1 MAKDKTIKLNI
12 KSNVKDVEKDFEGL
26 HDSVEQTTESVS
38 DLDEAIQDTTD
49 SSDRLEK
56 SMSKAGGNDEQ
67 FKKLGSAI
75 EGTYLSVE
83 AGTQAFQAYE
93 GAMALIGVESEEL
106 QATMVRVQGAMA
118 LAQGVKGI
126 RDATIAMKEMG
137 MATKAMAVAQAL
149 WTTVTGTTTGAL
161 KILRVAL
168 ISTGIGAL
176 VVAVGMLVA
185 NFDKVKEAVTNTTKT
200 FEEGGVVTKALM
212 LAFMP
217 LIATM
222 KLFTAVFSDS
232 NDQLDK
238 EIELEKK
245 KTAAIIAQNKAR
257 QKQLATEAKYRSDRM
272 KNLEIDK
279 QVTDD
284 FEEQRKIDQKLKE
297 EQIQA
302 FRDEEEAYLLERKN
316 KLAELEVLEKTLYQ
330 QYKKEAEAMFGSNA
344 KAEDYWDTYMWQ
356 VNHNNELAA
365 QLRDKDYQA
374 LVDIKTKER
383 EYLVNWEKQQA
394 DLRKQNDE
402 KLESERKARA
412 DKNRTW
418 RQSRLNA
425 ERELQD
431 RILNEKLMALQNEK
445 MLLERNSQDTAEIQ
459 KKIFE
464 EERAQAHIK
473 FMREYDDVLKNE
485 NLTGKEKKKIR
496 EQMLKEW
503 QTTEKNMKIQHD
515 NELLRLEKEKND
527 KLIEEAK
534 RVRQA
539 IQDDE
544 KLESERKARA
554 DKNRT
559 WRQSRLNAERELQDR
574 ILNEK
579 LMALQNEKML
589 LERNSQDTA
598 EIQKKIFEEERAQA
612 HIKFMREYDDVLKNE
627 NLTGKEKKKIREQML
642 KEWQTTEKNMKIQ
655 HDDELLRLE
664 KEKNDKLIEEAKRVR
679 QAIQDEQNNFFLER
693 EALENEY
700 YDSLLTEQQRE
711 ENAVREKYYTLLA
724 YAEEHGED
732 MTTLKLAQEAELTE
746 IEKRFSA
753 ERKEVLKAE
762 QEARIEAATQQVQ
775 IGIDALNLI
784 ANIAE
789 ANAGEDVER
798 QKKAFKIKKAAD
810 VAQAT
815 MDGFKAVLSTYANT
829 PGGPVI
835 KGIAAA
841 VAGGFAAFQIGQI
854 MKQEFQRPTEDTASL
869 TNPQGGGGD
878 VITPE
883 FNIVGDSGIN
893 DLASLTGA
901 DTPPVQAYVV
911 SQDVTTAQGLDR
923 ARVENATI

>member
-56 SMSKAGGNDEQ
+56 SMSKAGGNEEQ

-365 QLRDKDYQA
+365 QLRNKDYQA
-374 LVDIKTKER
+374 LVEIKTKER

-394 DLRKQNDE
+394 DLRKQNDD

-464 EERAQAHIK
+464 EERAQAHIR

-515 NELLRLEKEKND
+515 N
-527 KLIEEAK
+527 
-534 RVRQA
+534 
-539 IQDDE
+539 
-544 KLESERKARA
+544 
-554 DKNRT
+554 
-559 WRQSRLNAERELQDR
+559 
-574 ILNEK
+574 
-579 LMALQNEKML
+579 
-589 LERNSQDTA
+589 
-598 EIQKKIFEEERAQA
+598 
-612 HIKFMREYDDVLKNE
+612 
-627 NLTGKEKKKIREQML
+627 
-642 KEWQTTEKNMKIQ
+642 
-655 HDDELLRLE
+655 ELLRLE

-854 MKQEFQRPTEDTASL
+854 MKQEFQSPTEDTASL

>member
-394 DLRKQNDE
+394 DLRKQND
-402 KLESERKARA
+402 
-412 DKNRTW
+412 D
-418 RQSRLNA
+418 
-425 ERELQD
+425 
-431 RILNEKLMALQNEK
+431 
-445 MLLERNSQDTAEIQ
+445 
-459 KKIFE
+459 
-464 EERAQAHIK
+464 
-473 FMREYDDVLKNE
+473 
-485 NLTGKEKKKIR
+485 
-496 EQMLKEW
+496 
-503 QTTEKNMKIQHD
+503 
-515 NELLRLEKEKND
+515 
-527 KLIEEAK
+527 
-534 RVRQA
+534 
-539 IQDDE
+539 

-854 MKQEFQRPTEDTASL
+854 MKQEFQSPTEDTASL
-869 TNPQGGGGD
+869 TNPQGGSGD

>member
-56 SMSKAGGNDEQ
+56 SMSKAGGNEEQ

-394 DLRKQNDE
+394 DLRKQND
-402 KLESERKARA
+402 
-412 DKNRTW
+412 D
-418 RQSRLNA
+418 
-425 ERELQD
+425 
-431 RILNEKLMALQNEK
+431 
-445 MLLERNSQDTAEIQ
+445 
-459 KKIFE
+459 
-464 EERAQAHIK
+464 
-473 FMREYDDVLKNE
+473 
-485 NLTGKEKKKIR
+485 
-496 EQMLKEW
+496 
-503 QTTEKNMKIQHD
+503 
-515 NELLRLEKEKND
+515 
-527 KLIEEAK
+527 
-534 RVRQA
+534 
-539 IQDDE
+539 

-854 MKQEFQRPTEDTASL
+854 MKQEFQSPTEDTASL
-869 TNPQGGGGD
+869 TNPQGGSGD

-901 DTPPVQAYVV
+901 DTPPIQAYVV

>member
-394 DLRKQNDE
+394 DLRKQNDD

-464 EERAQAHIK
+464 EERAQAHIR

-515 NELLRLEKEKND
+515 N
-527 KLIEEAK
+527 
-534 RVRQA
+534 
-539 IQDDE
+539 
-544 KLESERKARA
+544 
-554 DKNRT
+554 
-559 WRQSRLNAERELQDR
+559 
-574 ILNEK
+574 
-579 LMALQNEKML
+579 
-589 LERNSQDTA
+589 
-598 EIQKKIFEEERAQA
+598 
-612 HIKFMREYDDVLKNE
+612 
-627 NLTGKEKKKIREQML
+627 
-642 KEWQTTEKNMKIQ
+642 
-655 HDDELLRLE
+655 ELLRLE

-854 MKQEFQRPTEDTASL
+854 MKQEFQSPTEDTASL

>member
-394 DLRKQNDE
+394 DLRKQNDD

-464 EERAQAHIK
+464 EERAQAHI
-473 FMREYDDVLKNE
+473 R
-485 NLTGKEKKKIR
+485 
-496 EQMLKEW
+496 
-503 QTTEKNMKIQHD
+503 
-515 NELLRLEKEKND
+515 
-527 KLIEEAK
+527 
-534 RVRQA
+534 
-539 IQDDE
+539 
-544 KLESERKARA
+544 
-554 DKNRT
+554 
-559 WRQSRLNAERELQDR
+559 
-574 ILNEK
+574 
-579 LMALQNEKML
+579 
-589 LERNSQDTA
+589 
-598 EIQKKIFEEERAQA
+598 
-612 HIKFMREYDDVLKNE
+612 FMREYDDVLKNE

-854 MKQEFQRPTEDTASL
+854 MKQEFQSPTEDTASL

>member
-365 QLRDKDYQA
+365 QLRNKDYQA
-374 LVDIKTKER
+374 LVEIKTKER
-383 EYLVNWEKQQA
+383 EYLVNWEKEQA

-464 EERAQAHIK
+464 EERAQAHIR

-515 NELLRLEKEKND
+515 N
-527 KLIEEAK
+527 
-534 RVRQA
+534 
-539 IQDDE
+539 
-544 KLESERKARA
+544 
-554 DKNRT
+554 
-559 WRQSRLNAERELQDR
+559 
-574 ILNEK
+574 
-579 LMALQNEKML
+579 
-589 LERNSQDTA
+589 
-598 EIQKKIFEEERAQA
+598 
-612 HIKFMREYDDVLKNE
+612 
-627 NLTGKEKKKIREQML
+627 
-642 KEWQTTEKNMKIQ
+642 
-655 HDDELLRLE
+655 ELLRLE

-854 MKQEFQRPTEDTASL
+854 MKQEFQSPTEDTASL

>member
-56 SMSKAGGNDEQ
+56 SMSKAGGNEEQ

-394 DLRKQNDE
+394 DLRKQND
-402 KLESERKARA
+402 
-412 DKNRTW
+412 D
-418 RQSRLNA
+418 
-425 ERELQD
+425 
-431 RILNEKLMALQNEK
+431 
-445 MLLERNSQDTAEIQ
+445 
-459 KKIFE
+459 
-464 EERAQAHIK
+464 
-473 FMREYDDVLKNE
+473 
-485 NLTGKEKKKIR
+485 
-496 EQMLKEW
+496 
-503 QTTEKNMKIQHD
+503 
-515 NELLRLEKEKND
+515 
-527 KLIEEAK
+527 
-534 RVRQA
+534 
-539 IQDDE
+539 

-854 MKQEFQRPTEDTASL
+854 MKQEFQSPTEDTASL
-869 TNPQGGGGD
+869 TNPQGGSGN

>member
-394 DLRKQNDE
+394 DLRKQNDD

-515 NELLRLEKEKND
+515 N
-527 KLIEEAK
+527 
-534 RVRQA
+534 
-539 IQDDE
+539 
-544 KLESERKARA
+544 
-554 DKNRT
+554 
-559 WRQSRLNAERELQDR
+559 
-574 ILNEK
+574 
-579 LMALQNEKML
+579 
-589 LERNSQDTA
+589 
-598 EIQKKIFEEERAQA
+598 
-612 HIKFMREYDDVLKNE
+612 
-627 NLTGKEKKKIREQML
+627 
-642 KEWQTTEKNMKIQ
+642 
-655 HDDELLRLE
+655 ELLRLE

-854 MKQEFQRPTEDTASL
+854 MKQEFQSPTEDTASL

>member
-56 SMSKAGGNDEQ
+56 SMSKAGGNEEQ

-394 DLRKQNDE
+394 DLRKQNDD

-515 NELLRLEKEKND
+515 N
-527 KLIEEAK
+527 
-534 RVRQA
+534 
-539 IQDDE
+539 
-544 KLESERKARA
+544 
-554 DKNRT
+554 
-559 WRQSRLNAERELQDR
+559 
-574 ILNEK
+574 
-579 LMALQNEKML
+579 
-589 LERNSQDTA
+589 
-598 EIQKKIFEEERAQA
+598 
-612 HIKFMREYDDVLKNE
+612 
-627 NLTGKEKKKIREQML
+627 
-642 KEWQTTEKNMKIQ
+642 
-655 HDDELLRLE
+655 ELLRLE

-854 MKQEFQRPTEDTASL
+854 MKQEFQSPTEDTASL

>member
-383 EYLVNWEKQQA
+383 EYLVNWEKEQA
-394 DLRKQNDE
+394 DLRKQND
-402 KLESERKARA
+402 
-412 DKNRTW
+412 D
-418 RQSRLNA
+418 
-425 ERELQD
+425 
-431 RILNEKLMALQNEK
+431 
-445 MLLERNSQDTAEIQ
+445 
-459 KKIFE
+459 
-464 EERAQAHIK
+464 
-473 FMREYDDVLKNE
+473 
-485 NLTGKEKKKIR
+485 
-496 EQMLKEW
+496 
-503 QTTEKNMKIQHD
+503 
-515 NELLRLEKEKND
+515 
-527 KLIEEAK
+527 
-534 RVRQA
+534 
-539 IQDDE
+539 

-854 MKQEFQRPTEDTASL
+854 MKQEFQSPTEDTASL

>member
-56 SMSKAGGNDEQ
+56 SMSKAGGNEEQ

-383 EYLVNWEKQQA
+383 EYLVNWEKEQA
-394 DLRKQNDE
+394 DLRKQND
-402 KLESERKARA
+402 
-412 DKNRTW
+412 D
-418 RQSRLNA
+418 
-425 ERELQD
+425 
-431 RILNEKLMALQNEK
+431 
-445 MLLERNSQDTAEIQ
+445 
-459 KKIFE
+459 
-464 EERAQAHIK
+464 
-473 FMREYDDVLKNE
+473 
-485 NLTGKEKKKIR
+485 
-496 EQMLKEW
+496 
-503 QTTEKNMKIQHD
+503 
-515 NELLRLEKEKND
+515 
-527 KLIEEAK
+527 
-534 RVRQA
+534 
-539 IQDDE
+539 

-854 MKQEFQRPTEDTASL
+854 MKQEFQSPTEDTASL

>member
-56 SMSKAGGNDEQ
+56 SMSKAGGNEEQ

-394 DLRKQNDE
+394 DLRKQND
-402 KLESERKARA
+402 
-412 DKNRTW
+412 D
-418 RQSRLNA
+418 
-425 ERELQD
+425 
-431 RILNEKLMALQNEK
+431 
-445 MLLERNSQDTAEIQ
+445 
-459 KKIFE
+459 
-464 EERAQAHIK
+464 
-473 FMREYDDVLKNE
+473 
-485 NLTGKEKKKIR
+485 
-496 EQMLKEW
+496 
-503 QTTEKNMKIQHD
+503 
-515 NELLRLEKEKND
+515 
-527 KLIEEAK
+527 
-534 RVRQA
+534 
-539 IQDDE
+539 

-854 MKQEFQRPTEDTASL
+854 MKQEFQSPTEDTASL

>member
-394 DLRKQNDE
+394 DLRKQND
-402 KLESERKARA
+402 
-412 DKNRTW
+412 D
-418 RQSRLNA
+418 
-425 ERELQD
+425 
-431 RILNEKLMALQNEK
+431 
-445 MLLERNSQDTAEIQ
+445 
-459 KKIFE
+459 
-464 EERAQAHIK
+464 
-473 FMREYDDVLKNE
+473 
-485 NLTGKEKKKIR
+485 
-496 EQMLKEW
+496 
-503 QTTEKNMKIQHD
+503 
-515 NELLRLEKEKND
+515 
-527 KLIEEAK
+527 
-534 RVRQA
+534 
-539 IQDDE
+539 

-854 MKQEFQRPTEDTASL
+854 MKQEFQSPTEDTASL